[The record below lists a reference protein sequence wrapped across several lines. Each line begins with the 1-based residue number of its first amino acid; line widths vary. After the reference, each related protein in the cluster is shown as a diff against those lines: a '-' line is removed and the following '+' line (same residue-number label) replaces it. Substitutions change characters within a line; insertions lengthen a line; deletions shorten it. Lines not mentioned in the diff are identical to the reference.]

1 MGSAMKPLWI
11 SAIAVLILAGCVSNP
26 DLVSPQ
32 SIAWHRWRDRRAESV
47 GGTNGWSTLV
57 GLQWLEEGTNRV
69 DRPGNPRG
77 PGLGRVVRRG
87 KEARFEPAPG
97 VAVLR
102 QDGSPASGVLR
113 SDEDGK
119 AKPDVLVSGTLRF
132 FLIAR
137 GERLGIRFK
146 DSEAPA
152 RRAFRGLEYY
162 PYKASWRI
170 EGRFERF
177 TEPRRVE
184 IFDVTG
190 HRKLQPVLGRIRIE
204 VEGQTVHL
212 EALWDEEDQE
222 YFILFRDRTAGRTTY
237 GSGRFLHVAKEDAE
251 GRVVVDFNYAYTPP
265 CAFTA
270 FATCPIPPRSQ
281 WLPFEVPA
289 GERIDAE
296 AH

>member
-1 MGSAMKPLWI
+1 MKLLGI
-11 SAIAVLILAGCVSNP
+11 SALLVLILAGCVTSP
-26 DLVSPQ
+26 DPITPE
-32 SIAWHRWRDRRAESV
+32 SIAWHRWRGRRLASV

-57 GLQWLEEGTNRV
+57 GLQWLEEGTNWV
-69 DRPGNPRG
+69 DQPGSAAGRR
-77 PGLGRVVRRG
+77 LGAVVRHG
-87 KEARFEPAPG
+87 AEARF
-97 VAVLR
+97 V
-102 QDGSPASGVLR
+102 PASGVLLHREDGSPAAGPLR
-113 SDEDGK
+113 SDRDGK

-146 DSEAPA
+146 DSESPA

-162 PYKASWRI
+162 PYQPSWRL

-177 TEPRRVE
+177 PEPRRVE

-190 HRKLQPVLGRIRIE
+190 NRKLEPLMGLIRIE
-204 VEGQTVHL
+204 VEGQKTVHL

-222 YFILFRDRTAGRTTY
+222 YFILFRDRTSGRTTY

-251 GRVVVDFNYAYTPP
+251 GRVVVDFNYAYNPP
-265 CAFTA
+265 CAFSA

-281 WLPFEVPA
+281 WLPFAVPA
-289 GERIDAE
+289 GEQASGE